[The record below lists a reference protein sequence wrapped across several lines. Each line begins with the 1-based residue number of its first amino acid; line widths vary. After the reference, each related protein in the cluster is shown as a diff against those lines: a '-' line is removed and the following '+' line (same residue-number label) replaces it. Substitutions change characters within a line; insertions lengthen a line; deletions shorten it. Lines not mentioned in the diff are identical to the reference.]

1 MHISSRNNVV
11 TSFLNSSNVQLKVEI
26 MRVFIKKG
34 ANCPYCRSN
43 FIKGFLF
50 ASYYLVGIL
59 ELLIAIF
66 LMINYYK
73 DAWKKAFQFKGV
85 ANRKEYWFFV
95 LANILVTIIIN
106 LIIGIFNFLG
116 ISLLSQIIG
125 TIFPVFV
132 IGSLIVNISISV
144 RR

>member
-1 MHISSRNNVV
+1 
-11 TSFLNSSNVQLKVEI
+11 
-26 MRVFIKKG
+26 
-34 ANCPYCRSN
+34 
-43 FIKGFLF
+43 
-50 ASYYLVGIL
+50 
-59 ELLIAIF
+59 
-66 LMINYYK
+66 MIYYYK

-106 LIIGIFNFLG
+106 LIIGIFNFLCMVCC
-116 ISLLSQIIG
+116 LKYIG

-144 RR
+144 RRLRDLGKRWGWISIFYVSNESSNKRLL